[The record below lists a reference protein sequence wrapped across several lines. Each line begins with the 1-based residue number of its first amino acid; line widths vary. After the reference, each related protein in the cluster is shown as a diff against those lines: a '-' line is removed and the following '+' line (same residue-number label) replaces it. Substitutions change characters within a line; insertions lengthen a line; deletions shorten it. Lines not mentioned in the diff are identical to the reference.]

1 LEIQKK
7 VHMAR
12 RSLIRKRRA
21 YPLFQYYGNLTA
33 SSMHTLQLY
42 YSDTPMALDSARK
55 LRQTTMSEE
64 LSAVDTKDVGNY
76 GQYDIQTHISGTEF
90 TESNF
95 TEIKDMFK
103 HVETELGY
111 ILKSPICRMRYATI
125 EKNDDLLYHID
136 QPGKDRFVMVIEGEH
151 VIHMKSADGTVTQQ
165 LMLPSEVWYLNS
177 NWEHKVENT
186 GNNKRLA
193 LLGCFDYNK

>member
-42 YSDTPMALDSARK
+42 HSDTPMALDSARK

-151 VIHMKSADGTVTQQ
+151 VIHMKLADGTVTRQ

-186 GNNKRLA
+186 GNKRRLA